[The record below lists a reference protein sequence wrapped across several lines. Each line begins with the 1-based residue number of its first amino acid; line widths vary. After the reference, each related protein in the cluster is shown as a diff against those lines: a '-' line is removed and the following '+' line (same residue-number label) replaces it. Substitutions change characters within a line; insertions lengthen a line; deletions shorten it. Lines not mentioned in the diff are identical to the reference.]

1 MQKFLLHAVN
11 VQYSTLRINYKNLFR
26 KEINTQNLIYEANKT
41 SLKLYEETEILYRNN
56 KCH

>member
-11 VQYSTLRINYKNLFR
+11 VQYSTLRSNYKNLFR

>member
-11 VQYSTLRINYKNLFR
+11 VQYSTLRSNYKNLFR

-56 KCH
+56 KRH